1 MIALSAAVPVIVL
14 IFVIGIPFAIFFI
27 LFALITVK
35 SNGPSPFSLPPS
47 HKLSGCNALYLFGL
61 MPLFSVFYIYYGLLS
76 LVLIPLLLF
85 FYGGCGITYIL
96 CAIMTIN
103 KNKREAKKRL
113 RLLLQPK
120 QKEI

>member
-1 MIALSAAVPVIVL
+1 MTALSAAVPVIVL

-27 LFALITVK
+27 LFALITAK

-47 HKLSGCNALYLFGL
+47 YKLSGGNALYLFGL

-85 FYGGCGITYIL
+85 LYGGCGITYIL